1 MTEYPGIG
9 SPLFYGVFFAAVLV
23 MIALDMFSLKKNSS
37 HKVGVKEALAW
48 SGLWVAV
55 SCLFAGW
62 LYFKLAGN
70 PGYGAA
76 VAKEKYWNS
85 LPATFWKNR
94 WQSTIFSCS

>member
-9 SPLFYGVFFAAVLV
+9 SSLFYGVFFAAVLV
-23 MIALDMFSLKKNSS
+23 MIALDMFSLKKNGS

-62 LYFKLAGN
+62 LYFELAGN

-76 VAKEKYWNS
+76 VAKRKSIGILY
-85 LPATFWKNR
+85 
-94 WQSTIFSCS
+94 